1 MHQQSERAVVPRVH
15 VLVKITYVAAQ
26 AVVGKL
32 ERQRSVN
39 AERVE
44 IHTCARIRSVRRR
57 RWCDPLRIHGPRKEG
72 HACRWPECVA
82 QTCVG
87 V

>member
-1 MHQQSERAVVPRVH
+1 VPRVR